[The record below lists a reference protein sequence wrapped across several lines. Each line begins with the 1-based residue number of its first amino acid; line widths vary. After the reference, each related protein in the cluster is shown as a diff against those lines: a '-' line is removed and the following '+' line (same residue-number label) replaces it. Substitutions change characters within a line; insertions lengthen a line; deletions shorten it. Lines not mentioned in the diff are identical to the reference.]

1 MTRFALL
8 AASILVLA
16 APVASAQVSV
26 IGGGI
31 AQDCYEAA
39 FFATVSPQEGEKI
52 CTKAIEAEMMK
63 LENRAAT
70 YTNRGVLRMRAG
82 KYDAALSDYAV
93 AKNLKPELGAVWLN
107 EGAAHIFRK
116 DYTTALVSLDKAIEL
131 NSQDLYAAYYNRAIA
146 RENTGDVPGAYADFQ
161 KALELKPDF
170 ERAEWQLSRF
180 TVSN

>member
-1 MTRFALL
+1 MSRIALL
-8 AASILVLA
+8 AAGILALA

-31 AQDCYEAA
+31 AEDCYEAA
-39 FFATVSPQEGEKI
+39 LYSRMSPQQGEKI
-52 CTKAIEAEMMK
+52 CTKAIEVETMK

-82 KYDAALSDYAV
+82 KYDSALADYDT
-93 AKNLKPELGAVWLN
+93 AKKLKPELGAIWLN

-116 DYTTALVSLDKAIEL
+116 DYATALTSLDKAIEL
-131 NSQDLYAAYYNRAIA
+131 GSPDIYAAYYNRAIA
-146 RENTGDVPGAYADFQ
+146 RENTGDVAGAYFDFQ

>member
-1 MTRFALL
+1 MIRFALF
-8 AASILVLA
+8 AASFLAIA

-31 AQDCYEAA
+31 ASDCYEAA
-39 FFATVSPQEGEKI
+39 YFARVSPQQGEAI
-52 CTKAIEAEMMK
+52 CTKAIEAEVMK

-93 AKNLKPELGAVWLN
+93 AKKLKPELGAIWLN
-107 EGAAHIFRK
+107 EGAALIFQK
-116 DYTTALVSLDKAIEL
+116 DFAAALVSLDKAVEL
-131 NSQDLYAAYYNRAIA
+131 QSQDLYAAYYNRAIA
-146 RENTGDVPGAYADFQ
+146 KENTGDLAGAYADFQ
-161 KALELKPDF
+161 KSLELNPEF

-180 TVSN
+180 TISN

>member
-8 AASILVLA
+8 AASLVALA
-16 APVASAQVSV
+16 VPAASAQVSV
-26 IGGGI
+26 IGGGV
-31 AQDCYEAA
+31 ARDCYEAA
-39 FFATVSPQEGEKI
+39 LFSKVSPQEGEKI
-52 CTKAIEAEMMK
+52 CTKAIESEVMK

-82 KYDAALSDYAV
+82 KYDAALADYAV
-93 AKNLKPELGAVWLN
+93 AKNLKPELGAIWLN

-116 DYTTALVSLDKAIEL
+116 DYATALVSLDKAIEL
-131 NSQDLYAAYYNRAIA
+131 ETQDLYAAYYNRAIA
-146 RENTGDVPGAYADFQ
+146 KENTGDVPGAYFDFQ
-161 KALELKPDF
+161 KSLELKPDF